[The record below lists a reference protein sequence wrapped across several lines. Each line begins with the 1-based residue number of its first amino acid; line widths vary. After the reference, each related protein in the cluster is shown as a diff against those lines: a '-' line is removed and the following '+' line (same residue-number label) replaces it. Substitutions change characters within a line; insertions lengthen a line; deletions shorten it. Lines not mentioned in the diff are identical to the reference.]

1 MPLAL
6 ASEGQGARDRCG
18 RTTERVGGNALQ
30 NLVKQ
35 LERIMPEIGGTE
47 GKDNWK
53 RLSVPAIKCFEAR
66 FDSLG

>member
-1 MPLAL
+1 
-6 ASEGQGARDRCG
+6 
-18 RTTERVGGNALQ
+18 
-30 NLVKQ
+30 
-35 LERIMPEIGGTE
+35 MPEIGGTE